1 MKIAIIGATGNVGSR
16 LIEESLRRGHAVTAI
31 ARQASKLPGRDGVT
45 TRDVDVADTQALA
58 DALRGNDAVISTVR
72 FLQTSAA
79 QITAAVKAAGIRRL
93 LVVGGAGSLYVAPGV
108 QLVDTPSFPDAYKAE
123 ASAGRDFLNALRAET
138 GLDWSFL
145 SPSALFTPGERTGK
159 FRLGKDELLTAADGK
174 SWISMEDYAI
184 AMLDEIEQPKHVR
197 ERFTV
202 GY

>member
-138 GLDWSFL
+138 ELDWSFL